1 MGSAARAGKRK
12 PQEIREQQERRPR
25 DGRGTL
31 YRGTYPVLDVP
42 SPTAHARCSTARP
55 QTSVAQSPSANVQAP
70 LADIQNFDRKH
81 ARTERRH
88 PRADLKQASAAV
100 SRPTAEVLGPTN
112 RSFEGR
118 RCGSE
123 LQRWSPEPGVA
134 FRTLKEPPQ
143 APAPTAVG
151 IVPGKTQPRPSCKR
165 RVMLYRALFVMTAR
179 KCARQPNV
187 APRKRSLWARYGKF
201 IAGALP

>member
-1 MGSAARAGKRK
+1 MTCRAQRPTHDAQRPDRRRLWPNRRAPTSKRRSQTFK
-12 PQEIREQQERRPR
+12 I
-25 DGRGTL
+25 
-31 YRGTYPVLDVP
+31 
-42 SPTAHARCSTARP
+42 STANTR
-55 QTSVAQSPSANVQAP
+55 APSADTRVPISNS
-70 LADIQNFDRKH
+70 
-81 ARTERRH
+81 RT
-88 PRADLKQASAAV
+88 AV